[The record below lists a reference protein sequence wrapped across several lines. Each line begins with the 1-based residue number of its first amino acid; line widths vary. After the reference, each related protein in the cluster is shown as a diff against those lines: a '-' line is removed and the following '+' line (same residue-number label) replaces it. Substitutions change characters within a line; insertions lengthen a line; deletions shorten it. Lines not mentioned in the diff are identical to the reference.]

1 MTKLRYQE
9 DEAAR
14 LGYRT
19 VRIMTQSLARR
30 NHHTYREGTQGE
42 PQRARLNHARWIA
55 DCPFCKGAE
64 IVSAES
70 PQLFC
75 QSCGMK
81 ENGGHPMPVV
91 FPGSRRQ
98 IEALVRGRPA
108 ENCNWEPH
116 ETKRDLW
123 RDNQDHGIGV

>member
-1 MTKLRYQE
+1 MTKIRYQE

-19 VRIMTQSLARR
+19 TRIMTTSLARR
-30 NHHTYREGTQGE
+30 NGHTYRNGAQGE
-42 PQRARLNHARWIA
+42 PQMARLNHARWLV

-64 IVSAES
+64 IVSVGGEF
-70 PQLFC
+70 FC

-81 ENGGHPMPVV
+81 ENGGHPMPVA

-98 IEALVRGRPA
+98 IEVLVQQRP
-108 ENCNWEPH
+108 EEHCNWTH

-123 RDNQDHGIGV
+123 RENVDHGIGG